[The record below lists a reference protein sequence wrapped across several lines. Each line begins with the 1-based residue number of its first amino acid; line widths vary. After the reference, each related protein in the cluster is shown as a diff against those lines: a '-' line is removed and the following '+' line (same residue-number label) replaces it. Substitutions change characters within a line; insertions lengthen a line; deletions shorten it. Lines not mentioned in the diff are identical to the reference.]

1 MSQAHSDI
9 AEMRVDLQHSN
20 GVTVVMTCEMW
31 SRTTDGQGTRHV
43 P

>member
-20 GVTVVMTCEMW
+20 GVTVVMTFEIR
-31 SRTTDGQGTRHV
+31 SRTTDGQGTCHV